1 MVVQVRLHLS
11 LTLAQVDSVQG
22 GAAFFLFSLISAR
35 GGAVHRRARASVR
48 CGESEGKLGVP
59 RV

>member
-1 MVVQVRLHLS
+1 MVVQVQLYLS

-35 GGAVHRRARASVR
+35 GGAVAIDELVLLCVAVSLR
-48 CGESEGKLGVP
+48 ES
-59 RV
+59 